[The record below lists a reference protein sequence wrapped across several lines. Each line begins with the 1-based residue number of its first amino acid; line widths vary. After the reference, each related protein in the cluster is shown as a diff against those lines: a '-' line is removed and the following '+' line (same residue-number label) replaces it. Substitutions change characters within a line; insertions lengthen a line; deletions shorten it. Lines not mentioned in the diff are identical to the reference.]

1 MYKVDTKLIKLFKK
15 DCNYIQF
22 FSSSIFNFNLR
33 LDEEN
38 LEQSDNIM
46 DNHNDLYRNTDLKT
60 FANLPKK
67 VFY

>member
-1 MYKVDTKLIKLFKK
+1 MYKVDTKLIKLLKK

-22 FSSSIFNFNLR
+22 FSSSILNFNLR